1 MHKQPAALND
11 ASAFTRFLHQHIVAS
26 DLLAMQ
32 VMDIGA
38 NAVTIKAPVAGPN
51 INIHQTAFAGSIY
64 SVCALAGWSFG
75 HHRLALEA
83 MTADVVMGK
92 AEITYLAPIVN
103 EIVARISVE
112 EADVQLWL
120 SKLRSKGK
128 GAIGACIEAVEDGKV
143 KARVEGKLVAVC
155 L

>member
-38 NAVTIKAPVAGPN
+38 NAVIIKAPVAGPN
-51 INIHQTAFAGSIY
+51 LNIHQTAFAGSIY
-64 SVCALAGWSFG
+64 SVCALAGWSLG
-75 HHRLALEA
+75 HHRLALEGIA
-83 MTADVVMGK
+83 ADVVMGK
-92 AEITYLAPIVN
+92 AQITYLAPIVN
-103 EIVARISVE
+103 EIVAQISVE
-112 EADVQLWL
+112 EAELQLWL

-128 GAIGACIEAVEDGKV
+128 GSIAACIEAVEDGQV
-143 KARVEGKLVAVC
+143 KAKLEGKLVAIC